1 MKDSITHSVPAGEPG
16 QFSLEPGSSPE
27 GQGLPNDRLLAESFL
42 RDLERHYQTAYRPGF
57 YEKALQ
63 VSSFRLNKALRLN
76 FNRTSHQI
84 IQLRRY
90 QAALELMSDPRL
102 RINQV
107 SAMLNFSD
115 PCYFSRWFRR
125 ISGVS
130 PKRYQQANSIRA

>member
-1 MKDSITHSVPAGEPG
+1 MKDSINYSALAGEPG
-16 QFSLEPGSSPE
+16 QSSLEPGFSPA

-42 RDLERHYQTAYRPGF
+42 VELERHYQTAYRPGF

-63 VSSFRLNKALRLN
+63 VSSFRLNKALLLN
-76 FNRTSHQI
+76 FKRTSHQI

-90 QAALELMSDPRL
+90 QAALELMSDPGL

-107 SAMLNFSD
+107 SAMLDFSD
-115 PCYFSRWFRR
+115 PCYFSRWFKR

-130 PKRYQQANSIRA
+130 PKRYQLAHSIRA